1 VIFNTRLI
9 LACSVLVLISGCIS
23 TSSGTPPPELDKEE
37 SAQRFYQLGA
47 QYYRNG
53 SFELAK
59 DRLQTALEYEPKMP
73 VAHSA
78 LALTY
83 VQLENSRL
91 AREHF
96 ELAVRYGPD
105 NFDAR
110 NAYAVFLCQQKD
122 FVEAKKQF
130 DRAIAVYDND
140 NAEVM
145 LTNAGVCMVNKP
157 DYVLAEEYFREAL
170 EFKSSY
176 GEALIQLA
184 SLKHQTG
191 NDLHA
196 RAFMQR
202 YMISNPVSPSVLY
215 LGIQIEKNL
224 GDNRAS
230 TDYSNQ
236 LLREFPNSA
245 EAKFVL
251 DNR

>member
-1 VIFNTRLI
+1 MIFNTRLI

>member
-1 VIFNTRLI
+1 MIFKTRLI

-23 TSSGTPPPELDKEE
+23 TSSGTPPPELDKDE
-37 SAQRFYQLGA
+37 SARRFYQLGA

-53 SFELAK
+53 SFDLAK
-59 DRLQTALEYEPKMP
+59 DRLQTALEYEPKMA

-145 LTNAGVCMVNKP
+145 LTNAGVCMANKP
-157 DYVLAEEYFREAL
+157 DYVLAEEYYREAL

-184 SLKHQTG
+184 SLKHRTG

-202 YMISNPVSPSVLY
+202 YLISNPVSPSVLY